1 MILRYRQEGEVPMK
15 HRSLLVASLVLAS
28 VSFSCGGTST
38 VPGSPS
44 SETSNNKPLTTQ
56 PEAGT
61 SVPETET
68 ELTDTEPTTTSAV
81 VDGSA
86 STTEPDDADAEAGAE
101 NSEPSETNQKQ
112 TSSTTSPSA
121 PTTTYGIVTE
131 EPANVFSGG
140 VETWEPDA

>member
-38 VPGSPS
+38 VPRSPA
-44 SETSNNKPLTTQ
+44 SETSINEPLTTQ

-68 ELTDTEPTTTSAV
+68 VATGPTTTSV
-81 VDGSA
+81 VIDGSA

-112 TSSTTSPSA
+112 TTSTTSPSA

-131 EPANVFSGG
+131 EPADVLSGG
-140 VETWEPDA
+140 VETWELDA